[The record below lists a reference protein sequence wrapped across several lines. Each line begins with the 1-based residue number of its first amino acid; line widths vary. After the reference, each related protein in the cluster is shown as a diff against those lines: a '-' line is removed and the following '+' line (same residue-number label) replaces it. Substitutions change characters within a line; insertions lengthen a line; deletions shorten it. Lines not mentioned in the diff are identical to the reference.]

1 MIGEVTKLSGY
12 RGALDSNRVIG
23 TAVGIAMASYRL
35 TAQQGFQLLVTA
47 SQNTNSKLRDIAA
60 RVVDTGALPFR
71 PTMID
76 DLIIRVADTST

>member
-1 MIGEVTKLSGY
+1 V
-12 RGALDSNRVIG
+12 DSNRVIG

-60 RVVDTGALPFR
+60 RIVDTDAVPLR

-76 DLIIRVADTST
+76 DLIIRVADTGT